1 MDGYSQSEMVK
12 QEESIQLSHSK
23 SHHVEDS
30 SPRDKMTEKWDKSIN
45 NIEKSRVTRE
55 IPKIVSHRKENPG
68 SPGIPVKTGHRL
80 EVGLIFPMV

>member
-30 SPRDKMTEKWDKSIN
+30 SPRDKMTEKWDKSI
-45 NIEKSRVTRE
+45 ITDLA
-55 IPKIVSHRKENPG
+55 ITI
-68 SPGIPVKTGHRL
+68 
-80 EVGLIFPMV
+80 